1 MNVSDP
7 PVEARRY
14 RKSQTPE
21 SPRPLHIPEPS
32 NIPVLQNQMD
42 PIFNDTATYDL
53 HQQIQSLPST
63 SEHSQAYE
71 ISFEGQAEGG
81 LNHSNG
87 QQGLATTAHN
97 AGAVGK
103 DEGVGRLMS
112 GNELSENKSIS
123 QFPSDTSATSN
134 GHATTQ

>member
-42 PIFNDTATYDL
+42 PVFNDTTTYDIRPSSQPFETIDENGQPL
-53 HQQIQSLPST
+53 DSTMQGASAPDRFESSTQQIPVQN
-63 SEHSQAYE
+63 SE
-71 ISFEGQAEGG
+71 
-81 LNHSNG
+81 L
-87 QQGLATTAHN
+87 LAR
-97 AGAVGK
+97 GY
-103 DEGVGRLMS
+103 
-112 GNELSENKSIS
+112 
-123 QFPSDTSATSN
+123 
-134 GHATTQ
+134 